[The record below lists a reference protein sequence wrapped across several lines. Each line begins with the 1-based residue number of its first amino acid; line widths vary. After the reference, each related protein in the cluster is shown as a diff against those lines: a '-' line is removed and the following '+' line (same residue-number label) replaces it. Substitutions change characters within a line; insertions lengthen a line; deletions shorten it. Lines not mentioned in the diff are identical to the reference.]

1 MSTIS
6 THVLDTALGR
16 PAVGVRVILEQVDDA
31 GVGVSL
37 GVGETDADG
46 RLRELL
52 PAGTTLTPGDYRLRF
67 DTGAY
72 FAASKRETFYPSV
85 TVEFRVVG
93 PAAHYHVPLL
103 VSPFGYSTYRGS

>member
-16 PAVGVRVILEQVDDA
+16 PAAGVRIILEQVDDT
-31 GVGVSL
+31 GVVVSL

-52 PAGTTLTPGDYRLRF
+52 PPGQTLLPGDYRLRF
-67 DTGAY
+67 DVGTY
-72 FAASKRETFYPSV
+72 FAASRRESFFPSV
-85 TVEFRVVG
+85 VVEFTVTG

-103 VSPFGYSTYRGS
+103 LSPYGYSTYRGS